1 MMKNTTD
8 IIDTD
13 EGEDLRRD
21 IHRRL
26 DVIEAK
32 MRRAKKRIDQI

>member
-1 MMKNTTD
+1 MMKNTTG
-8 IIDTD
+8 IIDID
-13 EGEDLRRD
+13 EGEELRRD

-26 DVIEAK
+26 DAIEAK